1 MEQGPEMLRRFSVN
15 FAILS
20 VVLDASLVLAGML
33 VSGRVRPY
41 LNVLPFALPIRGTP
55 DWPAVAFAVFPM
67 VWVGVFTL
75 FSIYDGRKHLRA
87 ASELGTTAAASMLVG
102 IALAG
107 ILYLS
112 FRDTSRLLFVSF
124 ILLTLGFMLVWR
136 GLARIYF
143 RIMRERSDGGRR
155 VLVAGAGPVGREVQ
169 SQMQFAGLSHL
180 SLAGFLDDD
189 PQKLASFDDVRGQL
203 DDARKVITEMRV
215 TDLVIALPQRAHER
229 MERLV
234 KELSDVPVN
243 LWVIPD
249 YFHLALHHAQIEDF
263 AGIPML
269 DLRAPALTDYQRLVK
284 RVFDLVLGGI
294 FLLVASPIMAL
305 VALCILIDDG
315 WPVLFRQRRAGEN
328 GRVFEIYKFR
338 TMVRNAEQL
347 RYLVEA
353 TDQDG
358 NLIHKVRDDPRLTRT
373 GRFLRRF
380 SLDELPQLLNIL
392 SGKMSL
398 VGPRPELPYLV
409 DGYQPWQ
416 RKRFAVPPGLTGW
429 WQIHGRSDRPMH
441 LHTEDDLFYVQN
453 YSIWLDIQ
461 ILAETLWRVI
471 FGKGAF

>member
-1 MEQGPEMLRRFSVN
+1 MLRRFSVN

-20 VVLDASLVLAGML
+20 IAVDVFLVLAGM
-33 VSGRVRPY
+33 VFSARIRPS
-41 LNVLPFALPIRGTP
+41 LNALPHVLPVRHAPE
-55 DWPAVAFAVFPM
+55 WPAVAFVVFPL

-75 FSIYDGRKHLRA
+75 FSVYDGRKHLRA
-87 ASELGTTAAASMLVG
+87 ASELGTTALASLLVG

-112 FRDTSRLLFVSF
+112 FRDISRLLFLSF
-124 ILLTLGFMLVWR
+124 ILLTTTSMLVWR
-136 GLARIYF
+136 VLARIYF
-143 RIMRERSDGGRR
+143 RIGRGRLDGARR

-169 SQMQFAGLSHL
+169 SQILYAGLSHL
-180 SLAGFLDDD
+180 TLVGFLDDD
-189 PQKLASFDDVRGQL
+189 PQKQATFDEVRGSL
-203 DDARKVITEMRV
+203 DDAGKLITEMRV

-229 MERLV
+229 TERLIQ
-234 KELSDVPVN
+234 ELAPVPVH

-269 DLRAPALTDYQRLVK
+269 DLRAPALTDYQRFMK
-284 RVFDLVLGGI
+284 RTFDLFVGGLS
-294 FLLVASPIMAL
+294 FLLTLPLMVI
-305 VALCILIDDG
+305 VALCVLVDDG
-315 WPVLFRQRRAGEN
+315 WPVLFRQLRVGEN

-338 TMVRNAEQL
+338 TMVKNAEQL
-347 RYLVEA
+347 RHLVEA

-358 NLIHKVRDDPRLTRT
+358 HIIHKVRDDPRVTRT

-409 DGYQPWQ
+409 DGYEPWQ

-429 WQIHGRSDRPMH
+429 WQIHGRSDKPMH

-461 ILAETLWRVI
+461 ILAQTFWRVF

>member
-1 MEQGPEMLRRFSVN
+1 MLRRFSVN

-20 VVLDASLVLAGML
+20 IVLDASLVLAGML
-33 VSGRVRPY
+33 VSGIIRPY
-41 LNVLPFALPIRGTP
+41 LNSLPFALPIRGTP
-55 DWPAVAFAVFPM
+55 DWPTVAFVVFPL

-87 ASELGTTAAASMLVG
+87 VSELGATALASLLVG

-112 FRDTSRLLFVSF
+112 YRDTSRLLFISF
-124 ILLTLGFMLVWR
+124 ILLATTSMLVWR
-136 GLARIYF
+136 ALARVYF
-143 RIMRERSDGGRR
+143 RLRHERLEGTRR

-169 SQMQFAGLSHL
+169 SQIRFAGLSHL
-180 SLAGFLDDD
+180 TLVGFLDDD
-189 PQKLASFDDVRGQL
+189 PQKQANFDDVLGPL
-203 DDARKVITEMRV
+203 DDAGRAIAEMRV
-215 TDLVIALPQRAHER
+215 TDLVIALPQRAHQR
-229 MERLV
+229 TERLIQ
-234 KELSDVPVN
+234 ELAPVPVH

-269 DLRAPALTDYQRLVK
+269 DLRAPALTDYQRFIK
-284 RVFDLVLGGI
+284 RAFDLFVGGLS
-294 FLLVASPIMAL
+294 LLVALPLMGI
-305 VALCILIDDG
+305 VALCVLIDDG
-315 WPVLFRQRRAGEN
+315 WPVLFRQARVGEN

-338 TMVRNAEQL
+338 TMVRDAEHL
-347 RYLVEA
+347 RHLVEA

-358 NLIHKVRDDPRLTRT
+358 NLIHKVRDDPRVTRT

-409 DGYQPWQ
+409 DRYEGWQ

-429 WQIHGRSDRPMH
+429 WQIHGRSDKPMH

-453 YSIWLDIQ
+453 YSIWLDVQ
-461 ILAETLWRVI
+461 ILAQTFWRVI
-471 FGKGAF
+471 FGKGAY